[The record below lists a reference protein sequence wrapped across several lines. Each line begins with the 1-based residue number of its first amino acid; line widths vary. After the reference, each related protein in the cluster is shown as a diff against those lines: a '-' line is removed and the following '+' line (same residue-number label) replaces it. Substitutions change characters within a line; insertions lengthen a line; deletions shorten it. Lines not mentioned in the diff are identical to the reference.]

1 MARHAVMLVSL
12 LLLFGCSQKAQ
23 IGAQQFAAAPESAA
37 SARAAD
43 PAGSA
48 PNANKYLAYEHSVSI
63 DADDDQVARLFEAA
77 QTACREAA
85 AEACAI
91 LDARISRGETS
102 FATLRFRAKAAGIKK
117 LIEVVSAQGRVSSLS
132 TTAEDLA
139 GPIEDTAKKLAMLT
153 DYRTK
158 LEALRV
164 RAADVD
170 SLIKLNH
177 ELAGVQSQIESL
189 TGDQAHLVQ
198 RVETEILN
206 VSISSYQNRSFWSP
220 ISESTSGFGG
230 NLSQGIATA
239 ITALAYMIPWGLV
252 VALIVWGIRVLWRGR
267 KRRQIEAGKS

>member
-12 LLLFGCSQKAQ
+12 LLLFGCGQRAHL
-23 IGAQQFAAAPESAA
+23 GAQQFAAAPESTADARVAHA
-37 SARAAD
+37 SE
-43 PAGSA
+43 SA

-63 DADDDQVARLFEAA
+63 DADDDKVAPLFEAA
-77 QTACREAA
+77 QAACREAA

-91 LDARISRGETS
+91 LDARISRS
-102 FATLRFRAKAAGIKK
+102 DISNASLRFRAKAAGIKK
-117 LIEVVSAQGRVSSLS
+117 LIAVLSSQGKVSSLS

-153 DYRTK
+153 DYRTR
-158 LEALRV
+158 LEALRS
-164 RAADVD
+164 RSNDVD

-177 ELAGVQSQIESL
+177 ELAEVQSQIESL
-189 TGDQAHLVQ
+189 SGEQAHLVQ

-230 NLSQGIATA
+230 NLSEGIASA
-239 ITALAYMIPWGLV
+239 ITALAYMIPWGLILAFV
-252 VALIVWGIRVLWRGR
+252 VWGIRKLWKGR
-267 KRRQIEAGKS
+267 KRKQAAA